1 MTGTGSVS
9 ADAGSSRDTSQET
22 AVPEPTAWTG
32 WVAFA
37 GFMMIIL
44 GTFQAIE
51 GLVAVFDDGFY
62 LVRSDRLLVNVDYD
76 AWGWVHLALGVVVV
90 LSGLGVLVG
99 NLLARIVGVVLAVVS
114 AVLNLAFIEAYPVW
128 SAIVIAVDVVVIYS
142 LTVHGREMRRVDPA
156 Y

>member
-1 MTGTGSVS
+1 MTDTGHSS
-9 ADAGSSRDTSQET
+9 TGAGSSRTTYGEP

-37 GFMMIIL
+37 GFMMILL

-62 LVRSDRLLVNVDYD
+62 LVRPGGLVVNVDYNV
-76 AWGWVHLALGVVVV
+76 WGWVHLLLGVVVV

-114 AVLNLAFIEAYPVW
+114 AVLNLAFISAYPVW
-128 SAIVIAVDVVVIYS
+128 SAIIIAVDVVVIYA
-142 LTVHGREMRRVDPA
+142 LTVHGREMRRVDA
-156 Y
+156 GY

>member
-1 MTGTGSVS
+1 MTDPGHLST
-9 ADAGSSRDTSQET
+9 DAGSSRATHGEP

-32 WVAFA
+32 WIAFS
-37 GFMMIIL
+37 GFMMILL

-62 LVRSDRLLVNVDYD
+62 RVRPDGLLVNVDYNV
-76 AWGWVHLALGVVVV
+76 WGWVHLLLGVVVV

-114 AVLNLAFIEAYPVW
+114 AVLNLAFISAYPVW
-128 SAIVIAVDVVVIYS
+128 STIVIAVDVVVIYA
-142 LTVHGREMRRVDPA
+142 LTVHGREMRRVDA
-156 Y
+156 GY